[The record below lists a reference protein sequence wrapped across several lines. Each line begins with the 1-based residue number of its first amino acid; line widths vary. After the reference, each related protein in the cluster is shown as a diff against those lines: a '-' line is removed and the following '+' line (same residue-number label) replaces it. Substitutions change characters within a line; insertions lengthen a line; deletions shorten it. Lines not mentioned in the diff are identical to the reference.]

1 MSDIPSFDYV
11 VVGGGSSGCIVAA
24 RLAEDKQGTVL
35 LLEAGEDARNNPE
48 TMTADGFK
56 DAFANDRTMWDRMTQ
71 KQDHVCNRPLY
82 FGSGTGMGGSGS
94 VNGMVYTRGDKLD
107 YAQWPKNW
115 KWNKVSPIFK
125 AIEKRL
131 NVQHR
136 EASTFTETCINAAT
150 KVGFE
155 RKNGLNDGS
164 LCGYIGYN
172 DMNFQG
178 DQRRSS
184 YTAFIHG
191 REKEL
196 SQLTIET
203 QSKAQQIIFD
213 DKKTAVAV
221 EYLKDGELQCA
232 RVNKEVIMCAGALE
246 TPKLLMLSGIGP
258 QRELNKL
265 AIPKVQVSEGIGKN
279 LHDHPN
285 VCVFYQGRK
294 PIDFSYPQLYGFHRA
309 NDQLDLPED
318 QADTCY
324 VVFSAPSA
332 LKQSMKRM
340 LPIMALPGDFYNKLP
355 LRNAIRKMVDIAFKL
370 PLLEKFVSRIYGI
383 VVILGKPMSKGTLT
397 LNSRDP
403 NVQANIDP
411 AYYQDPRD
419 LTTMIKGVELAN
431 QIAQQWE
438 LKAWGNRLLSRGAAG
453 KDRKTVRHWIEG
465 ATMTTFHY
473 SGSCSMGESDEQPVD
488 LDLKLKG
495 INNVRVA
502 DASVIPEVP
511 VSAINAPSMMI
522 GYRAAQFI
530 IDANASSTD
539 KQAQPNKQKKQTKKN
554 KSNSSQSSKQEKITK
569 ENASVSAETS

>member
-1 MSDIPSFDYV
+1 MSDSQSYDYV

-24 RLAEDKQGTVL
+24 RLAEEKQGTVL
-35 LLEAGEDARNNPE
+35 LIEAGEEARNNPE

-56 DAFANDRTMWDRMTQ
+56 DAFANDRTMWDRMTK
-71 KQDHVCNRPLY
+71 KQEHVGNRPLY

-107 YAQWPKNW
+107 YAQWPKHW

-125 AIEKRL
+125 AVEKRL
-131 NVQHR
+131 GVQHR
-136 EASTFTETCINAAT
+136 QASTFTETCINAAT
-150 KVGFE
+150 KVGFS

-191 REKEL
+191 REDEL
-196 SQLTIET
+196 SLLTIAT
-203 QSKAQQIIFD
+203 QAKTQHIIFD
-213 DKKTAVAV
+213 DNKTAVAV
-221 EYLKDGELQCA
+221 EYEKQGQLHTA
-232 RVNKEVIMCAGALE
+232 RINKELIMCAGALE
-246 TPKLLMLSGIGP
+246 TPKLLMLSGVGP
-258 QRELNKL
+258 RRELNKL
-265 AIPKVQVSEGIGKN
+265 AIPKVHESEGIGKN

-285 VCVFYQGRK
+285 VCVFFQGRK

-309 NDQLDLPED
+309 NDQLDLPEN

-340 LPIMALPGDFYNKLP
+340 LPILALPGDFYNKP
-355 LRNAIRKMVDIAFKL
+355 SLRNAIRKLVDFAFML
-370 PLLEKFVSRIYGI
+370 PLLESFVSRIYGI
-383 VVILGKPMSKGTLT
+383 VVILGKPLSKGEIT

-403 NVQANIDP
+403 NAQANIDP

-419 LTTMIKGVELAN
+419 MTTMIKGVELAN

-453 KDRKTVRHWIEG
+453 KDRKTIKRWIEG

-473 SGSCSMGESDEQPVD
+473 SGSCSMGESEEYPVD

-522 GYRAAQFI
+522 GYRAAEFI
-530 IDANASSTD
+530 MQSQTPSLEGEGNAKNTTSSS
-539 KQAQPNKQKKQTKKN
+539 KNKKSKSTKKS
-554 KSNSSQSSKQEKITK
+554 SNAI
-569 ENASVSAETS
+569 ENASASA